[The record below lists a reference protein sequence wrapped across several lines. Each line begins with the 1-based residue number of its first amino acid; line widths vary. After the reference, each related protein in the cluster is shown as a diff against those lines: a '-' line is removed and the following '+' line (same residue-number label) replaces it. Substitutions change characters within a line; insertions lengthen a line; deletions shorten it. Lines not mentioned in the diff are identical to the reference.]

1 MDIEKPRKPR
11 APRKSK
17 ASATGNVTD
26 DMSTQTIE
34 TAEAPATMGAASAPE
49 AAAAPNTAPA
59 TPAAAAP
66 ADATLHLSAGLEI
79 KDVEG
84 VHRQLTGML
93 DRGSHVTVDIS
104 HVAAM
109 DTAGVQLLLAF
120 QGEAA
125 RRGVSIEYSGRS
137 NAFTHALTAV
147 GLGDAVRHVASR
159 D

>member
-17 ASATGNVTD
+17 ASTTGNLTE
-26 DMSTQTIE
+26 DMNTQTVE
-34 TAEAPATMGAASAPE
+34 TGE
-49 AAAAPNTAPA
+49 
-59 TPAAAAP
+59 AP

-84 VHRQLTGML
+84 VHRQLAGML
-93 DRGSHVTVDIS
+93 DRGSAITVDIS

-120 QGEAA
+120 QSEAA
-125 RRGVSIEYSGRS
+125 KRGVLVEYSGRS
-137 NAFTHALTAV
+137 TAFTHALTAV
-147 GLGDAVRHVASR
+147 GLGDAVRHAASR

>member
-1 MDIEKPRKPR
+1 MDTEKSRKPR

-17 ASATGNVTD
+17 ASATGNLTD
-26 DMSTQTIE
+26 DMNTQTVE
-34 TAEAPATMGAASAPE
+34 TGEAPAAMDAVT
-49 AAAAPNTAPA
+49 

-66 ADATLHLSAGLEI
+66 GDATLHLGAGLEI
-79 KDVEG
+79 KDVES

-93 DRGSHVTVDIS
+93 DRGSPITVDIS

-120 QGEAA
+120 QSEAA
-125 RRGVSIEYSGRS
+125 KRGVSIEYSGRS
-137 NAFTHALTAV
+137 TAFTHALTAV

>member
-1 MDIEKPRKPR
+1 MDNEKPRKPR

-17 ASATGNVTD
+17 AAATGNVTD
-26 DMSTQTIE
+26 AMNTQTVE
-34 TAEAPATMGAASAPE
+34 TSDASAAVDAASAPE
-49 AAAAPNTAPA
+49 VAVDTL
-59 TPAAAAP
+59 
-66 ADATLHLSAGLEI
+66 LHLGAGLEI
-79 KDVEG
+79 KDVES
-84 VHRQLTGML
+84 VHKQLTSML
-93 DRGSHVTVDIS
+93 GRGPSITLDIS

-120 QGEAA
+120 QSEAA
-125 RRGVSIEYSGRS
+125 KRGVAIDYSGRS